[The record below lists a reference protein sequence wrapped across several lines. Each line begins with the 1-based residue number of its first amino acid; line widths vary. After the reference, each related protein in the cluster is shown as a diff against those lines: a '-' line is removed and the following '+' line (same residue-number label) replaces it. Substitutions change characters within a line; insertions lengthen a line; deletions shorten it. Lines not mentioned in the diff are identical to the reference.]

1 MVRRDVGTPPRLLRR
16 LALGVAVLAAGTV
29 LTGVTGATG
38 AVARPKA
45 RTVAIRAFQYQPT
58 SATVQVGDTVTW
70 TNDDLVPHTATATK
84 GKHGKRFDS
93 GSIDAKQAW
102 RYVAKQKGTYAYEC
116 TFHPTMKGTLVVR

>member
-1 MVRRDVGTPPRLLRR
+1 MARRHVGTPPRLRR

-29 LTGVTGATG
+29 LTGVTG

-70 TNDDLVPHTATATK
+70 ANDDLVPHTATATK
-84 GKHGKRFDS
+84 GKRFDS